1 MFIKLEKSGE
11 MVFGLL
17 AGEMFL
23 DGECGRWSEGAGVFL
38 WEPFGKDPAI
48 AVFENNG
55 SYKCYK
61 VLEQVD
67 FKEIILAE
75 K

>member
-1 MFIKLEKSGE
+1 MFMKLEKSGE
-11 MVFGLL
+11 MVFRLM

-23 DGECGRWSEGAGVFL
+23 DGECSSWKERDGIFL

-48 AVFENNG
+48 VVCEKNN
-55 SYKCYK
+55 SYRCYK

-67 FKEIILAE
+67 FRELILAE

>member
-17 AGEMFL
+17 AGDMFL
-23 DGECGRWSEGAGVFL
+23 DGECRSWGEGAGVFL
-38 WEPFGKDPAI
+38 WEPFAAI
-48 AVFENNG
+48 VVFENNG
-55 SYKCYK
+55 SYKCYNL
-61 VLEQVD
+61 LEQVD

>member
-1 MFIKLEKSGE
+1 MFMKLEKSGE

-17 AGEMFL
+17 AGDMFL
-23 DGECGRWSEGAGVFL
+23 DGECESWSEGAGVFL

-48 AVFENNG
+48 VVFENNG

-61 VLEQVD
+61 VQEKVD
-67 FKEIILAE
+67 FKEIILSE